1 MACFDFENLDVYQ
14 VSMSFVLLVNE
25 FSKNFP
31 RGTFNLS
38 DQLDRASTSVLFNI
52 AEGAGE
58 FAEME
63 KIRFY
68 RMARR
73 SATECAAILQLAN
86 NLKLLDNNNYS
97 IAKDLLIRI
106 VSMLSKM
113 TRKYNSTTYTKES
126 QSTMRESFESI

>member
-1 MACFDFENLDVYQ
+1 MTCFDFENLDVYQ

-25 FSKNFP
+25 IYKKFP
-31 RGTFNLS
+31 RGTSNLS
-38 DQLDRASTSVLFNI
+38 DQLDRAATSVLFNI

-58 FAEME
+58 FAEIE

-73 SATECAAILQLAN
+73 SATECAAILQLSN

-97 IAKDLLIRI
+97 VAKDLLVRI

-113 TRKYNSTTYTKES
+113 TRKYNSTTHTTES
-126 QSTMRESFESI
+126 L

>member
-1 MACFDFENLDVYQ
+1 MTCFDFENLDVYQ

-25 FSKNFP
+25 ITKIFP
-31 RGTFNLS
+31 RGTGNLS
-38 DQLDRASTSVLFNI
+38 DQLDRAATSILFNI

-58 FAEME
+58 FAEIE

-86 NLKLLDNNNYS
+86 NLKLLDANNYFK
-97 IAKDLLIRI
+97 ARELLIRI

-113 TRKYNSTTYTKES
+113 TRKPTGAVMVDQL
-126 QSTMRESFESI
+126 QSTLRDP

>member
-1 MACFDFENLDVYQ
+1 MTCFDFENLDVYQ
-14 VSMSFVLLVNE
+14 ISMNFVLLANE
-25 FSKNFP
+25 ISRAFP
-31 RGTFNLS
+31 RGTYHLS

-58 FAEME
+58 FAEIE

-73 SATECAAILQLAN
+73 SATECAAILQLSN

-97 IAKDLLIRI
+97 NARALLIRI

-113 TRKYNSTTYTKES
+113 TRKANLVMTT
-126 QSTMRESFESI
+126 